1 MHKKK
6 SYGIVLLDGHSF
18 EKKREGSAF
27 MQKKIVVLLVL
38 INQVF
43 TLNSGTF
50 FKPSIDNTVKDCQPA
65 QTNKRTVVCIMLPK
79 CGTHLLCKC
88 ITYFGDPLMRYPY
101 ESRIL
106 TDETVATLRSLNK
119 LSPPNHYKGRYDI
132 PTVGQMPLFLAEK
145 LEVLPSKLFWTHFS
159 YTREFDQFLDR
170 KNITKFLMMR
180 DPRAMA
186 VSEAFMVQKGYEKSE
201 YIDLEPLLLDLI
213 DGRKKNYIPWGVVV
227 HECYPVIWD
236 MGICAYYKTFL
247 PFMKSKNCVTVRFED
262 LVGAQGGGSLDVQ
275 TKEIQKIAQHVG
287 VEIDLKKAAEI
298 GKELFGGTGTFRE
311 GSIDGWKKHFTP
323 AIKAAFKAVP
333 GANQLLIDLGY
344 EKDDQW

>member
-1 MHKKK
+1 
-6 SYGIVLLDGHSF
+6 
-18 EKKREGSAF
+18 
-27 MQKKIVVLLVL
+27 MQKKIVVASVFAIQFFLLAS
-38 INQVF
+38 N
-43 TLNSGTF
+43 TF
-50 FKPSIDNTVKDCQPA
+50 FKNQIGENVCLNQLSAPA
-65 QTNKRTVVCIMLPK
+65 KKTVVCIMLPK

-88 ITYFGDPLMRYPY
+88 IAYFGDPLMRYGY
-101 ESRIL
+101 ETRIL
-106 TDETVATLRSLNK
+106 PDEMITTLRSLNK
-119 LSPPNHYKGRYDI
+119 LPPPHHYKGRYDI
-132 PTVGQMPLFLAEK
+132 PSVGPMPLFLEEK
-145 LEVLPSKLFWTHFS
+145 IEKLPSKLFWTHFS
-159 YTREFDQFLDR
+159 YTSQFDQFLDS

-186 VSEAFMVQKGYEKSE
+186 VSEAFMIQKGYEKGE
-201 YIDLEPLLLDLI
+201 YVDLELLLLDLI

-262 LVGAQGGGSLDVQ
+262 LVGEMGGGSQEMQ

-287 VEIDLKKAAEI
+287 VTIDLKQAEGI

-311 GSIDGWKKHFTP
+311 GKIDGWKQHFTP
-323 AIKAAFKAVP
+323 AVKAAFKAVQ

-344 EKDDQW
+344 EKDAMW